1 MKIRGIIGII
11 LFSCAIILC
20 RFDSII
26 ITVLIMLL
34 LVVGSIL
41 MLRDSVRR

>member
-11 LFSCAIILC
+11 LLSCAILC